1 MASLESTGGNV
12 AVGGID
18 GRHAVAVGAAID
30 VLVLLGSGFG
40 CRHRRHGGT
49 DHLNK
54 PEYSGYV
61 PGTDRHGNGLHG
73 MGAAE
78 EAGSFQLVPEFRESC
93 LAVEEGSPSLVL
105 SVIKYK
111 N

>member
-1 MASLESTGGNV
+1 
-12 AVGGID
+12 
-18 GRHAVAVGAAID
+18 
-30 VLVLLGSGFG
+30 
-40 CRHRRHGGT
+40 
-49 DHLNK
+49 
-54 PEYSGYV
+54 
-61 PGTDRHGNGLHG
+61 